1 MIKIQDADLRKGAA
15 EGMDGFI
22 KVFTDAYQQA
32 MENQFTPESMALLNG
47 DQHTLLAYQI
57 LRDELM
63 EGGFCQLIQN
73 GYGAYIFI
81 NPFAKAIKQWGL
93 NDLSKIIYNARK
105 IFDQHREDLE
115 RERTDEEFM
124 AMYED
129 YEVFDPLEESF
140 IENEEEYTAL
150 VANYV
155 DEHLERFAEIE

>member
-1 MIKIQDADLRKGAA
+1 MIKIKDADLRKGAA

-22 KVFTDAYQQA
+22 KVFTEAYLKV
-32 MENQFTPESMALLNG
+32 MGNQFSPKSMLLLNS

-81 NPFAKAIKQWGL
+81 NPFAKAIKLWGL
-93 NDLSKIIYNARK
+93 NDLSKIIYNARR
-105 IFDQHREDLE
+105 IYDQHREDLE
-115 RERTDEEFM
+115 KERTDEEFM

-129 YEVFDPLEESF
+129 YEVFDSLEESF